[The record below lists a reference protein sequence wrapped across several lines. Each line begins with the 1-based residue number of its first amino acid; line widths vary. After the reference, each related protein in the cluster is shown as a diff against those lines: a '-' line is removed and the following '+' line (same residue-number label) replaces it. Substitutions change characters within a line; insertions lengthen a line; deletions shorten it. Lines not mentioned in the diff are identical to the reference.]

1 VVVAPDRDGF
11 REQIISGQTGLLYD
25 PATPGALTAA
35 LAAALDLGP
44 AQRSRMREAACRRV
58 IATRDVIRNLAET
71 LRRILPRQP
80 PPRGNLGPTRRIPH
94 GYPAAPRSRSTAERI
109 LSIPLPAL
117 VPWSR

>member
-1 VVVAPDRDGF
+1 MVVAPDRDGF

-71 LRRILPRQP
+71 LRRILPP
-80 PPRGNLGPTRRIPH
+80 
-94 GYPAAPRSRSTAERI
+94 STAAAR
-109 LSIPLPAL
+109 
-117 VPWSR
+117 